1 MRVVLQRVTQAAV
14 TVEEK
19 IVGEIKAGLLIL
31 VGIEDED
38 HAEDINWLC
47 QKIINLRIF
56 LDQEGIMNRSIKEI
70 DGEILVISQF
80 TLHAKTKKGNRPSY
94 IKAARPEIAIPLYEK
109 FKTGLAM
116 NLGKPIETGI
126 FGAAMQ
132 VSLVNDGPVTL
143 IIDSKVKE

>member
-1 MRVVLQRVTQAAV
+1 MRVVLQRVTHAAV

-19 IVGEIKAGLLIL
+19 IVGEIMAGLLIL

-38 HAEDINWLC
+38 NDEDINWLC

-56 LDQEGIMNRSIKEI
+56 PDQEGVMNRSIKEI
-70 DGEILVISQF
+70 DGEILLISQF

-109 FKTGLAM
+109 FKTDLAL
-116 NLGKPIETGI
+116 NLGKPIEAGI
-126 FGAAMQ
+126 FGANMQ